1 MMVYEDEAFQEAHLY
16 ASREEMESL
25 ALHDD
30 GNTNKSSTF
39 NGSAN
44 GRDDNEHHYSLPSP
58 VTVAETT
65 TNEDGGPLELL
76 SSPHGNRN
84 SFNSFLEPPSYADA
98 MFRSFDGDHGK
109 QINGLGVVSTSAQS
123 TSSDYL
129 EISVTHPRKEHGVAN
144 SRVSGVNTYVTYL
157 ITTWTN
163 LPEFNDTFS
172 VRRRFS
178 DVVTLSDRLLDS
190 YRGFFLP
197 MRPDKGV
204 VESQVMQKQK
214 FVEQRRIAVEMY
226 LRNLA
231 AHPVIR
237 RSEEL
242 RVFLQ
247 VQGKLPLVKTA
258 DVASRVLD
266 GAVKLP
272 KQLFRESVID
282 PSEVVHPARG
292 KDLLRIFKEMRQ
304 SVTYGWGGTKTPLM
318 EEDKEFMEKRMKL
331 QDFELQLTNVS
342 QQAESLVKAQQDI
355 GESMGRLG
363 LAFVKLTKF
372 ETEEAVFNSQ
382 KVRARD
388 MRSVVTSAVKAS
400 RLYRELNAQ
409 TIKHLEKLHDY
420 LGAMLAVNS
429 AHSDRSNALLTVQT
443 LESEVSTLN
452 SRIEKLEAVAFK
464 VFGGDRSR
472 IQKIEELKEAM
483 RVTDGAKDCAVREYK
498 RIKENNKS
506 ELERLDKERR
516 DDFFGMLKGFV
527 INQAGYA
534 EKMASAWETTA
545 NATSGYAQICSSK
558 WDV

>member
-388 MRSVVTSAVKAS
+388 MRSVVTSAVKA
-400 RLYRELNAQ
+400 N
-409 TIKHLEKLHDY
+409 
-420 LGAMLAVNS
+420 
-429 AHSDRSNALLTVQT
+429 RSNALLTVQT

-483 RVTDGAKDCAVREYK
+483 RVTDGAKDCA
-498 RIKENNKS
+498 ENNKS